1 MEKYYSIGDVSKLT
15 GATVK
20 TIRYYDEIGLL
31 PASKISSA
39 GYRYYLQD
47 DIWQLELI
55 LFLRYLG
62 FKISEIKQILHNER
76 PASVLIQ
83 WQIEAI
89 QHQVDHLER
98 IKQILIQANE
108 QKHQHTPLAYLQ
120 DIAAIMAKNDRQR
133 QEFIAEKLQDAFVD
147 QYLPDDWRQQML
159 EAYIGFVPQ
168 QQDLTERQLDAW
180 SKINALL
187 DNPSFVQEIRQKLNP
202 FWQAVQEQ
210 QLEASPWGI
219 KYKQITDT
227 IIGLIEKGETE
238 SSLSMQKAAID
249 YVSLFLN
256 TDTPIE
262 LDTLQ
267 LFLSNAESMTS
278 DRLKEWWDLILVLNP
293 SLEPYARSQQ
303 MIKDTIEW
311 LVSHPEHLS

>member
-31 PASKISSA
+31 
-39 GYRYYLQD
+39 
-47 DIWQLELI
+47 
-55 LFLRYLG
+55 
-62 FKISEIKQILHNER
+62 

-108 QKHQHTPLAYLQ
+108 QKHQHTPLVYLQ

-133 QEFIAEKLQDAFVD
+133 QDFIAAKMQEAFID
-147 QYLPDDWRQQML
+147 QQWPEDWRQQML
-159 EAYIGFVPQ
+159 EAYVGFVPQ

-187 DNPSFVQEIRQKLNP
+187 DNPSFVQEIRQKLAP
-202 FWQAVQEQ
+202 FGQAVQEQ
-210 QLEASPWGI
+210 QLEASPWGT
-219 KYKQITDT
+219 KYKQITEK

-238 SSLSMQKAAID
+238 
-249 YVSLFLN
+249 
-256 TDTPIE
+256 
-262 LDTLQ
+262 
-267 LFLSNAESMTS
+267 
-278 DRLKEWWDLILVLNP
+278 R
-293 SLEPYARSQQ
+293 
-303 MIKDTIEW
+303 
-311 LVSHPEHLS
+311 